1 MSPERCDGAG
11 ARVGLRGSVGNG
23 RRISITL
30 PADARFDRSRDFAR
44 IALTL
49 GAASV
54 VLFFFGFGPLPYG
67 GYLSLPAAIVSLVYA
82 VRTFRRPRRKASSLM
97 ALAATVLAVLPL
109 LVFALLVWAFEFTP
123 GD

>member
-1 MSPERCDGAG
+1 MTTPRRGWVYDGSSERRRMSTT
-11 ARVGLRGSVGNG
+11 V
-23 RRISITL
+23 

-49 GAASV
+49 AAVSI

-67 GYLSLPAAIVSLVYA
+67 GYLSLPAAIASLVYA
-82 VRTFRRPRRKASSLM
+82 VRTLRSPRRKVTSLM
-97 ALAATVLAVLPL
+97 ALAAAVLAVLPL
-109 LVFALLVWAFEFTP
+109 LVFALVVWAFEFTP